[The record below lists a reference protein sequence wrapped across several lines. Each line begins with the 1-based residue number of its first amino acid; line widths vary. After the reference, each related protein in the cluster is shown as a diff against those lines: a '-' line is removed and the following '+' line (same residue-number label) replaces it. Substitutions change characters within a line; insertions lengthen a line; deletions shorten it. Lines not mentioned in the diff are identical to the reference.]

1 MDSGNLKQET
11 ISIVGDHGRTVEMG
25 NSSDALVSLIKEK
38 MESVSPSLCI
48 YVVPEILR
56 KGNENSFEPVL
67 VSIGPF
73 HHGKQGLEA
82 MGKHK
87 WRYLRALLSRKPNLE
102 SVLDDCV
109 KTMKQLEQRARKCYE
124 EPINMSS
131 NEFVEMMIVDGCF
144 TIELFLTYSRKE
156 LRQRR
161 EPIFAN
167 SWMLFSVRS
176 DMILLE
182 NQLPFFVLQRLF
194 ELVPLP
200 KQCDQSLL
208 ELAFRFFRI
217 VIPGDDD
224 DILHEKFSR
233 EGNHLLDLVRNTYL
247 PSYPK
252 VKSKPDNEMYRNV
265 NPAEKLMHSGI
276 KFKRATNSIS
286 LLNIKFANGVLKI
299 PPLKIHNYTNNLLRN
314 LIALELCSVNSTMF
328 ITSYVFFMDGLIQSP
343 NDVQVLRQHKI
354 ITNCLGNDEMVP
366 EFFKKL
372 VCDQNIVGKD
382 NFYSGLCEQ
391 VNAYNRRTHKWFNL
405 F

>member
-1 MDSGNLKQET
+1 MDSRNLKQET
-11 ISIVGDHGRTVEMG
+11 TTIVGDHGRIAEMG
-25 NSSDALVSLIKEK
+25 NSSDALVSLISEK

-73 HHGKQGLEA
+73 HHDKQGLEA
-82 MGKHK
+82 MEKHK
-87 WRYLRALLSRKPNLE
+87 WRYLRALLTRKPNLE

-109 KTMKQLEQRARKCYE
+109 KAMKQLEQRARKCYQ
-124 EPINMSS
+124 EPTNMSS

-167 SWMLFSVRS
+167 SWMLFSVR
-176 DMILLE
+176 I
-182 NQLPFFVLQRLF
+182 
-194 ELVPLP
+194 
-200 KQCDQSLL
+200 
-208 ELAFRFFRI
+208 I
-217 VIPGDDD
+217 IPGDDD

-233 EGNHLLDLVRNTYL
+233 EGNHLLDLVGNTYL

-252 VKSKPDNEMYRNV
+252 VLPKQNSEMYRNV

-276 KFKRATNSIS
+276 KFKRATDGIS
-286 LLNIKFANGVLKI
+286 LLNIKFVNGVLKI
-299 PPLKIHNYTNNLLRN
+299 PPLRIHNYTNNLLRN
-314 LIALELCSVNSTMF
+314 LVALELCSMNSTMYV
-328 ITSYVFFMDGLIQSP
+328 TSYVFFMDGLIQSP
-343 NDVQVLRQHKI
+343 NDVQVLRQHRI

-382 NFYSGLCEQ
+382 NFYAGLCEQ
-391 VNAYNRRTHKWFNL
+391 VNAYNRRTTNKWFNL
-405 F
+405 L